1 MYVATRSGPAYLAGP
16 PLPSL
21 VGAGEQRRGYFEAER
36 LGGLEVDHQFEPFEI
51 MFAYLTIIS
60 PASAQKDPAC
70 TEKCNREKA
79 FALYAAGLRLDAGA
93 RLRSFERCCPNLVV
107 EPRRSCR

>member
-70 TEKCNREKA
+70 TEKCNRENKA
-79 FALYAAGLRLDAGA
+79 SGGGMPVRGTVERIRACLAA
-93 RLRSFERCCPNLVV
+93 CP
-107 EPRRSCR
+107 RAQASGKAK

>member
-1 MYVATRSGPAYLAGP
+1 MKLIIGLAAA
-16 PLPSL
+16 
-21 VGAGEQRRGYFEAER
+21 AG
-36 LGGLEVDHQFEPFEI
+36 LL
-51 MFAYLTIIS
+51 AYLTIIT

>member
-1 MYVATRSGPAYLAGP
+1 MTLFLTNKHHWNSSSGFQAGVYVATRSGPAYLAGP

-60 PASAQKDPAC
+60 PASAREQRLVRRPSRDGRWADHRDGPA
-70 TEKCNREKA
+70 
-79 FALYAAGLRLDAGA
+79 
-93 RLRSFERCCPNLVV
+93 
-107 EPRRSCR
+107 